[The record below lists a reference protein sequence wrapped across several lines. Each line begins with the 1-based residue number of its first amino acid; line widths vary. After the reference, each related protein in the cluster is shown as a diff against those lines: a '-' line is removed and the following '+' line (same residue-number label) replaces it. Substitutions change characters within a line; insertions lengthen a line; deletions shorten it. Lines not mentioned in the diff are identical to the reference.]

1 MTYMNLKKKSNET
14 KKKNIRNIIYF
25 FSIAIKIGN
34 KARRN
39 RQSHRMDCMRKDP
52 SYKDLCVEVEHKT
65 ILDAHQK
72 CREELLDAAREYRVD
87 HGMFDFE
94 ASAVYKHCKDLC
106 RELRRV
112 DDPSADIPSDG
123 DEQEDKENNVV
134 SAQIL

>member
-1 MTYMNLKKKSNET
+1 
-14 KKKNIRNIIYF
+14 
-25 FSIAIKIGN
+25 
-34 KARRN
+34 
-39 RQSHRMDCMRKDP
+39 
-52 SYKDLCVEVEHKT
+52 
-65 ILDAHQK
+65 
-72 CREELLDAAREYRVD
+72 
-87 HGMFDFE
+87 MFDFE

>member
-1 MTYMNLKKKSNET
+1 
-14 KKKNIRNIIYF
+14 
-25 FSIAIKIGN
+25 
-34 KARRN
+34 
-39 RQSHRMDCMRKDP
+39 MRKDP
-52 SYKDLCVEVEHKT
+52 SYKDLCVEVEHKA
-65 ILDAHQK
+65 ILDAQHK

-112 DDPSADIPSDG
+112 DDPSANIPSDG

-134 SAQIL
+134 SSQIL